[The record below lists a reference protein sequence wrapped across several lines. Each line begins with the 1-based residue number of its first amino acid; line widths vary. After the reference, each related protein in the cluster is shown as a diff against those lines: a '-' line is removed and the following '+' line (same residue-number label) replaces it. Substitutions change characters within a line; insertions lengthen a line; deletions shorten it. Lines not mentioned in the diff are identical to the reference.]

1 MNFLTHLIAFIFLF
15 QFSFLSGQKIEGYVY
30 IDLNDSGEYDSSDK
44 IWPEPIIIQLYSGC
58 TNGTLITST
67 TTNNAGYYSFDVAEG
82 AYSVQIDL
90 ANNPYSIVNN
100 LIDNKCCFQIT
111 DTSQNEIC
119 NYGMSTPDCIEEEYS
134 LCSLAMNNPILDL
147 REMGE
152 VPCRQLPSQNG
163 PWSGLTHCN
172 GTFENTAFI
181 GFVAGSG
188 NYSVNVQVLS
198 CAGVGIEYGVM
209 EACNP
214 DGVQVVCDRVSSG
227 RTIFINSDIL
237 EPCKTYVLWLNGD
250 KGSICSFYAYIF
262 GFYQECDIIDPI
274 TPLSLSLNL
283 TCDTLCNQNF
293 AKAVQAISPKDLSNI
308 HAFDWSVS
316 NPDTSFTASTT
327 IPKLDVTNL
336 RPGAYNICIMIQSI
350 PNHQPVNY
358 CKSITIQPDYS
369 VVRNTF
375 TLCETE
381 LPWFGGK
388 DITGVNL
395 LDEFGNHWR
404 WSEGP
409 VIWTDLIPGGNN
421 IFINNRKDKCGCP
434 YQQEIRIIYHVPGK
448 PCDDLDDETTD
459 DIVHDDCICRGESS
473 SGFTDNT
480 TWYYRPY
487 TQTTTDDIWK
497 VKALRDTVI
506 NEELYKI
513 VGIDRGSGIIRQTE
527 IPLALK
533 GGKMYFFEQGQK
545 KLLYDFNARVGDV
558 VTYYVPQLQRLYD
571 ISSNRGFTEVKDK
584 SYKILIERIDTLI
597 TTEGKRV
604 KVFSTTNTE
613 RNEEFHF
620 MNQIVENIGSIS
632 GLFGAFGPF
641 SGVGTEGSIRCFE
654 DIDGYYS
661 IFNEDCNLVSVST
674 TNVSPYTLY
683 PNPAQNEVTI
693 LGGHLSNVIIDCYDI
708 NGIKVAANQYMNG
721 ERIILDV
728 DGLTSGMY
736 YVLIKEGNKSY
747 PLRFV
752 KM

>member
-1 MNFLTHLIAFIFLF
+1 MNFFPFLIAFVFLF
-15 QFSFLSGQKIEGYVY
+15 QFSLLTGQKIEGYVY
-30 IDLNDSGEYDSSDK
+30 IDLNKSQEYDSGDK
-44 IWPEPIIIQLYSGC
+44 LWTEPVIIQLYSGC
-58 TNGTLITST
+58 TDGTLISST

-82 AYSVQIDL
+82 EYSVQIDL

-100 LIDNKCCFQIT
+100 LIDNQCCIEISG
-111 DTSQNEIC
+111 TSQNGIC
-119 NYGMSTPDCIEEEYS
+119 NYGMLIPHCIEEEYS
-134 LCSLAMNNPILDL
+134 LCSLAMNSPILDL
-147 REMGE
+147 REISD
-152 VPCRQLPSQNG
+152 VPCRQLPGQNG
-163 PWSGLTHCN
+163 SWSGLSHCN
-172 GTFENTAFI
+172 GTYENTAFI

-188 NYSVNVQVLS
+188 NYSFNIQVFA
-198 CAGVGIEYGVM
+198 CAGLGVQYGIM
-209 EACNP
+209 DACNP
-214 DGVQVVCDRVSSG
+214 GGSQVVCEGVAMDG
-227 RTIFINSDIL
+227 TISIDGNLL
-237 EPCKTYVLWLNGD
+237 EPCKTYVLWLNGY
-250 KGSICSFYAYIF
+250 KGSVCSFFASTT
-262 GFYQECDIIDPI
+262 GFFQKCDPI
-274 TPLSLSLNL
+274 VPVDLSLKLA
-283 TCDTLCNQNF
+283 CDTSCNQNF
-293 AKAVQAISPKDLSNI
+293 AKAVQTISPKDLSNI

-369 VVRNTF
+369 VVLNTF
-375 TLCETE
+375 TLCEKE
-381 LPWFGGK
+381 LPWFGAK
-388 DITGVNL
+388 DGNGANL

-409 VIWTDLIPGGNN
+409 VIWTDLTPDADN
-421 IFINNRKDKCGCP
+421 IFINNRTDSCGCA
-434 YQQEIRIIYHVPGK
+434 YQQEIKIIYYVPGK

-459 DIVHDDCICRGESS
+459 DIVHDDCVCRGESS

-487 TQTTTDDIWK
+487 TPTTTDDIWK
-497 VKALRDTVI
+497 VKALRDTII

-571 ISSNRGFTEVKDK
+571 ISSNRGFTEVKEK

-641 SGVGTEGSIRCFE
+641 SDSGTEGSIRCFE

-683 PNPAQNEVTI
+683 PNPAQNEVNI
-693 LGGHLSNVIIDCYDI
+693 LGGHLSNAIIDCYDI
-708 NGIKVAANQYMNG
+708 NGIKVAVNQYMNG
-721 ERIILDV
+721 ERVILDV

-736 YVLIKEGNKSY
+736 YVLIQEGNKSY

-752 KM
+752 RM